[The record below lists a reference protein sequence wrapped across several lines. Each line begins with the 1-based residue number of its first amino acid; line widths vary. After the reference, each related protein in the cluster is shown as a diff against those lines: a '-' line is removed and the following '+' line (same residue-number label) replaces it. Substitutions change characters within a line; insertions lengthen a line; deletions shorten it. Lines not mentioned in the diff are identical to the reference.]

1 MAWNWS
7 NAEETE
13 CFPTALRFCSAAPRQ
28 RRLVIMLTAFLGL
41 TAAGAVY
48 LVLPGVRLAAEPR

>member
-1 MAWNWS
+1 ML
-7 NAEETE
+7 
-13 CFPTALRFCSAAPRQ
+13 PGRIRFCSAALRQ

>member
-1 MAWNWS
+1 
-7 NAEETE
+7 
-13 CFPTALRFCSAAPRQ
+13 
-28 RRLVIMLTAFLGL
+28 MLTAFLGL